1 MNIENLILIDELSKH
16 YDIEVTF
23 FSSLDELGLIQIT
36 TIKSTRYVHQD
47 QIQNLEKMIRM
58 HHDLEINIP
67 GIDVAFNLL
76 NRIEVLQKQ
85 LQATQNRLRLYENS

>member
-1 MNIENLILIDELSKH
+1 MKIEDLVLIETLSKH

-36 TIKSTRYVHQD
+36 TIKSIGYIHHN

-58 HHDLEINIP
+58 HHDLEINIQ
-67 GIDVAFNLL
+67 GIDAAFNLL
-76 NRIEVLQKQ
+76 NKIDVLQKE
-85 LQATQNRLRLYENS
+85 LQIAKNRLRLYENN

>member
-1 MNIENLILIDELSKH
+1 MKIENLILIDELSKH

-23 FSSLDELGLIQIT
+23 FSSLYELGLIQIT
-36 TIKSTRYVHQD
+36 TIKSMRYVHQD

-58 HHDLEINIP
+58 HHEKEINIQ

-76 NRIEVLQKQ
+76 NKINALQKE
-85 LQATQNRLRLYENS
+85 LTDSKNRLRLYEN

>member
-1 MNIENLILIDELSKH
+1 MNIENLILLDELSKH

-67 GIDVAFNLL
+67 GIDAAFNLL
-76 NRIEVLQKQ
+76 NRIDVLQNELNK
-85 LQATQNRLRLYENS
+85 TKNRLRLYENI